1 MWQVN
6 LSQSIV
12 IHVPCDERGVVAAGD
27 YEVAEV
33 SGIGAPIRVEFLE
46 PGAAPA
52 VSVFPTGRAM
62 DKLEFDSLLEI
73 DASLVNAGNPTVFID
88 PAGLGLSGTG
98 SVETINA
105 DSGLLK
111 KVKLIRCHA
120 VVAMGLTDHL
130 RAAGAQPGTPNLAW
144 VDPAC
149 DYRATDGGEIVRN
162 RMDISARIFSMGG
175 FHHAFTGTKT
185 GAVALAVAVSAKI
198 PGILVDRFLEH
209 PCSDKGIRIGHAAA
223 IMDAD
228 ATVVQERRAWMC
240 TKASLVRTART
251 LM

>member
-33 SGIGAPIRVEFLE
+33 SDIGAPIRVEFLE
-46 PGAAPA
+46 PGSAPA

-62 DKLEFDSLLEI
+62 DKLEFDSLGEI
-73 DASLVNAGNPTVFID
+73 DASLVNAVNPTVFID

-98 SVETINA
+98 SVETINT
-105 DSGLLK
+105 DSGLLE

-130 RAAGAQPGTPNLAW
+130 RAAGA
-144 VDPAC
+144 
-149 DYRATDGGEIVRN
+149 
-162 RMDISARIFSMGG
+162 
-175 FHHAFTGTKT
+175 
-185 GAVALAVAVSAKI
+185 
-198 PGILVDRFLEH
+198 
-209 PCSDKGIRIGHAAA
+209 
-223 IMDAD
+223 
-228 ATVVQERRAWMC
+228 
-240 TKASLVRTART
+240 
-251 LM
+251 